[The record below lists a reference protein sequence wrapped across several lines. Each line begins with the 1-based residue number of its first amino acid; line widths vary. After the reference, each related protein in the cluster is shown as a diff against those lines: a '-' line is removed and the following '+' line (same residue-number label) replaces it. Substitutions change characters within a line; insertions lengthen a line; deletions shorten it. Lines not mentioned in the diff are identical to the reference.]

1 MFAKLKGF
9 SKVLNIKQKFLETLK
24 FHNSDNIMPSPAHKV
39 GTLFGCKKDSVT
51 CQLIQL
57 L

>member
-9 SKVLNIKQKFLETLK
+9 LKVLSIKQNSTFLKVLQLK
-24 FHNSDNIMPSPAHKV
+24 YRTAFPVHNI

>member
-9 SKVLNIKQKFLETLK
+9 LKVLSIKQKFLKSPQLRYRTA
-24 FHNSDNIMPSPAHKV
+24 FPVHNI